1 MKKTLLTA
9 ICLFIYTFFEI
20 LVVFLDVI
28 FLMGAFTVPAFLG
41 FLLKPLLGDVI
52 AMLGVVVGVALFGVA
67 FVYRKRVQAYL
78 QTKLR
83 AKAES
88 IIESVRTKP
97 YFLE

>member
-20 LVVFLDVI
+20 LAVFLDVM
-28 FLMGAFTVPAFLG
+28 FLMASFTVPAFVG
-41 FLLKPLLGDVI
+41 FLLKPSAGDVVAVI
-52 AMLGVVVGVALFGVA
+52 GVVIGVALFGA
-67 FVYRKRVQAYL
+67 TFVNRKRVQAYL

-83 AKAES
+83 AKSES
-88 IIESVRTKP
+88 MIESVRAKP

>member
-41 FLLKPLLGDVI
+41 FFLKPLLGDVI